1 MKFSYTRVGEDIYE
15 TARCDCGWTA
25 GPFNMTG
32 PVNTTDLTDEHEA
45 ATGHP
50 AMPESIALDQGPT
63 DPDDE
68 DDPFVLDTLPPQQIA
83 ALGYLHEGS
92 E

>member
-1 MKFSYTRVGEDIYE
+1 
-15 TARCDCGWTA
+15 
-25 GPFNMTG
+25 
-32 PVNTTDLTDEHEA
+32 
-45 ATGHP
+45 
-50 AMPESIALDQGPT
+50 MPESIALDQGPT

-83 ALGYLHEGS
+83 ALKYLHEGS